1 MSARIG
7 MHRSVVWLIALT
19 LATALGCA
27 APAQAP
33 PAKAAA
39 PAAPAAAPAPAASAP
54 AAPAPAAP
62 APVAPAPA
70 PSQVSGPPAHDLLN
84 AVLWMQRSVEYKAAT
99 MAAFAL
105 ARIRL
110 DQALADPNW
119 TALIP
124 KEQAGAYQSLPPAVI
139 LDVDETILDNS
150 GYQAWMTMKGTTFD
164 PKTWNAYVNSVTS
177 VAVPGAIEFAQ
188 YAQSKGVKVF
198 YVSNRTGEEETATRK
213 NLEKFGFPVDGAV
226 DTALMSRERP
236 DWTSA
241 KGTRRAFIAQNY
253 RVLLNLGDNFGDF
266 VDEYRGTEAE
276 RLAVLEQHQA
286 RWGREWIMLPNPSY
300 GSFESAPFK
309 HDFKVAPAD
318 QRKAKRD
325 ALEPWLGP

>member
-1 MSARIG
+1 M
-7 MHRSVVWLIALT
+7 
-19 LATALGCA
+19 GCA
-27 APAQAP
+27 TPAQAP
-33 PAKAAA
+33 PPKAAA
-39 PAAPAAAPAPAASAP
+39 PAAPAAAPAPAAPAP

-70 PSQVSGPPAHDLLN
+70 PSQASGPPAHDLLN

-150 GYQAWMTMKGTTFD
+150 GYQAWNDHEGHDVRSEDLERLRELGDLGGHPGRRSSSRSTRS
-164 PKTWNAYVNSVTS
+164 PRASRSSTS
-177 VAVPGAIEFAQ
+177 
-188 YAQSKGVKVF
+188 
-198 YVSNRTGEEETATRK
+198 RTAPARRKPATRK

-226 DTALMSRERP
+226 DTVLMSRERP

-276 RLAVLEQHQA
+276 RLAVLEQHRA
-286 RWGREWIMLPNPSY
+286 RWGREWIMLPNPTY

-309 HDFKVAPAD
+309 HDFKVPAAD
-318 QRKAKRD
+318 KRKAKRD
-325 ALEPWLGP
+325 ALEPWAGP